1 MGKISR
7 RTFLKAATST
17 AALAAGV
24 SITGTVA
31 AEANASKVHGFLN
44 TSPTRIVDSGDAD
57 TQYFKSA
64 YSSYEDAYEAN
75 LETNKNVQEEGSV
88 LLKNDGALPL
98 ASGSK
103 ISVFSRSCTDI
114 VYGGT
119 GSGSIDTSVVVDLYT
134 ALSEAG
140 YSINE
145 TLWDFYAG
153 QSGYSRTTSDVA
165 EVPLSDYTDAV
176 KASYADYNDAAIVV
190 ISRTGG
196 EGDDLHPEVNY
207 LNLQDNECDMI
218 AHVKE
223 NFSKV
228 IVLVN
233 SSNPLCLGWL
243 NEYDINACLWIGG
256 PGQAGLTAVA
266 EMLTGDRTPSGKLAD
281 TYAASAD
288 SAPASQNFGEFSYTN
303 ATAQPAADASMSDT
317 QKIDFVD
324 STGATTTISN
334 ANYYLVEPEGIY
346 VGYAYYETRYED
358 CVLGHGN
365 ANSDAG
371 VYCSSGNW
379 NYSEEVCYP
388 FGFGL
393 SYTTFSRSLD
403 SVQANGDTVTVTATV
418 QNTGSYTGKEV
429 VEVYAQTPYTVGGIE
444 KSAVQLCGYAKTEK
458 LEPGKSQTLT
468 IEIDLHDIASY
479 DKTDRQAYVLDAGT
493 YYFSI
498 GNGAHEALNNILATK
513 GYTTAD
519 GMDADGDASLC
530 VAVVLSECVYDTDPV
545 SGAEIRNLFDDADL
559 NYFQP
564 GKVTYLSRSDWKNT
578 WPTPY
583 TGLEATDEMIDA
595 LKNNYTANATDVTS
609 ITYNADN
616 GLTLAA
622 MIGLDYDDPKWDD
635 LLDQMSLE
643 EQVELVQAG
652 ASQTAAVSSI
662 SFAGTVDADGPA
674 GLGSMTGRRYYYAA
688 VGDTSTVTSVSA
700 IGYNS
705 AVVIASTWSQDAAWA
720 RGQAIGEDGLW
731 TNTVGW
737 WGPGAN
743 THRSPYCGRNF
754 EYYSEDPFLG
764 GTIGAQDIAGA
775 QSKGMR
781 AFCKHF
787 ALNDQELH
795 RHGLSTFASEQ
806 ALRQIYLKQFQ
817 YIVQK
822 GGTLSLMESFNR
834 VGCKWAG
841 GSYALCTS
849 LLRDEW
855 GFKGSVLTD
864 FNFFAD
870 DSWMNIRSGLAG
882 GTDQWLALG
891 TSNLLNFVKD
901 DIALAVEVRQASHR
915 ILYAVAQSA
924 AMNGLSETARIEKV
938 TAWWEKALYGMS
950 ACFGVLSVAG
960 LAVMAKEEFSKQEK
974 TSSKN
979 TKEDK

>member
-24 SITGTVA
+24 SITGTAA
-31 AEANASKVHGFLN
+31 AEANASKVHGFLS
-44 TSPTRIVDSGDAD
+44 TSPTKITDSGNAD

-64 YSSYEDAYEAN
+64 YASCEEVYEAN
-75 LETNKNVQEEGSV
+75 LETNKNIQEEGSV
-88 LLKNDGALPL
+88 LLKNDGTLPL
-98 ASGSK
+98 AKGAR
-103 ISVFSRSCTDI
+103 ISVFSRSCADI

-119 GSGSIDTSVVVDLYT
+119 GSGSIDTAVVVDLHT
-134 ALSEAG
+134 ALTEAG
-140 YSINE
+140 FALNE

-153 QSGYSRTTSDVA
+153 QAADYTRTTSDVA
-165 EVPLSDYTDAV
+165 EVPLSKYTDAV
-176 KASYADYNDAAIVV
+176 KTSYADYADAAVVV

-196 EGDDLHPEVNY
+196 EGDDLHPEVSY
-207 LNLQDNECDMI
+207 LDLQPDEREML

-223 NFSKV
+223 NFSK
-228 IVLVN
+228 IVVLLN

-243 NEYDINACLWIGG
+243 EEYGVNACLWIGG
-256 PGQAGLTAVA
+256 PGQTGLTAVA
-266 EMLTGDRTPSGKLAD
+266 EMLVGDRVPSGKLAD

-288 SAPASQNFGEFSYTN
+288 SAPAAQNFGEFCYIN
-303 ATAQPAADASMSDT
+303 AVGQPAEMDT
-317 QKIDFVD
+317 QYFDLTN
-324 STGATTTISN
+324 STGAVSTIPNSG
-334 ANYYLVEPEGIY
+334 YYIVEAEGIY

-358 CVLGHGN
+358 CVLGRGN
-365 ANSDAG
+365 ASSTAG
-371 VYCSSGNW
+371 TYCSDGNW
-379 NYSEEVCYP
+379 NYSQEVCFP

-393 SYTTFSRSLD
+393 SYTTFSQSLD
-403 SVQANGDTVTVTATV
+403 SVQVNGDTVTVTATV
-418 QNTGSYTGKEV
+418 KNTGSCAGKDV
-429 VEVYAQTPYTVGGIE
+429 VEIYAQAPYTVGGIE
-444 KSAVQLCGYAKTEK
+444 KAAVQLCGYAKTEK

-468 IEIDLHDIASY
+468 VEVDLHDVASY
-479 DKTDRQAYVLDAGT
+479 DQNDRQAYVLEAGT
-493 YYFSI
+493 YYFAI
-498 GNGAHEALNNILATK
+498 GNGAHAALNNILAAK
-513 GYTTAD
+513 GYTVAD
-519 GMDADGDASLC
+519 GMDAEGDAKLC
-530 VAVVLSECVYDTDPV
+530 SAVELDETVYNTDPV
-545 SGAEIRNLFDDADL
+545 SGAEIHNLFEEVDL
-559 NYFQP
+559 NYYQP
-564 GKVTYLSRSDWKNT
+564 NKVTYLSRSDWKGT
-578 WPTPY
+578 WPVSY
-583 TGLEATDEMIDA
+583 TEVEATDDMIRD
-595 LKNNYTANATDVTS
+595 LQNNYTANETDITK
-609 ITYNADN
+609 ITYNANN

-622 MIGLDYDDPKWDD
+622 MIGLDYEDAKWDD

-662 SFAGTVDADGPA
+662 AFAGTVDADGPA
-674 GLGSMTGRRYYYAA
+674 GLGSMTGRRYYYETI
-688 VGDTSTVTSVSA
+688 GDTSSVTTMSA

-775 QSKGMR
+775 QAKGMR

-787 ALNDQELH
+787 VANDQELH
-795 RHGLSTFASEQ
+795 RHGLSTFANEQ

-817 YIVQK
+817 YVVQR

-834 VGCKWAG
+834 IGCKWTG
-841 GSYALCTS
+841 GDYALCTE
-849 LLRDEW
+849 LLRGEW

-891 TSNLLNFVKD
+891 TSNLLNFAKQ
-901 DIALAVEVRQASHR
+901 DIALAAEVRQASHR
-915 ILYAVAQSA
+915 VLYAVAQSA
-924 AMNGLSETARIEKV
+924 GMNGLSETAKIEKV
-938 TAWWEKALYGMS
+938 TAWWEKALYGMC
-950 ACFGVLSVAG
+950 AGFGVLPVAG
-960 LAVMAKEEFSKQEK
+960 LAWMTKEELSP
-974 TSSKN
+974 
-979 TKEDK
+979 KETASAAKKEEQ

>member
-24 SITGTVA
+24 SITGTAA

-44 TSPTRIVDSGDAD
+44 TSPSKITDSGNAD

-64 YSSYEDAYEAN
+64 YASCEEVYEAN
-75 LETNKNVQEEGSV
+75 LETNKNIQEEGSV
-88 LLKNDGALPL
+88 LLKNDGTLPL
-98 ASGSK
+98 AKGAH
-103 ISVFSRSCTDI
+103 ISVFSRSCADI

-119 GSGSIDTSVVVDLYT
+119 GSGSIDTAVVVDLHT
-134 ALSEAG
+134 ALTEAG
-140 YSINE
+140 FALNE

-153 QSGYSRTTSDVA
+153 QAADYTRTTSDVA
-165 EVPLSDYTDAV
+165 EVPLSKYTDAV
-176 KASYADYNDAAIVV
+176 KTSYADYADAAVVV

-196 EGDDLHPEVNY
+196 EGDDLHPEVSY
-207 LNLQDNECDMI
+207 LDLQPDEREML

-223 NFSKV
+223 NFSQ
-228 IVLVN
+228 IVVLLN

-243 NEYDINACLWIGG
+243 EEYGVNACLWIGG
-256 PGQAGLTAVA
+256 PGQTGLTAVA
-266 EMLTGDRTPSGKLAD
+266 EMLVGDRVPSGKLAD

-288 SAPASQNFGEFSYTN
+288 SAPAAQNFGEFCYTN
-303 ATAQPAADASMSDT
+303 AVGQPAEMDT
-317 QKIDFVD
+317 QYFDLTN
-324 STGATTTISN
+324 STGAVSTIPNSG
-334 ANYYLVEPEGIY
+334 YYIVEAEGIY

-358 CVLGHGN
+358 CVLGRGN
-365 ANSDAG
+365 ASSTAG
-371 VYCSSGNW
+371 TYCSDGNW
-379 NYSEEVCYP
+379 NYSQEVCFP

-393 SYTTFSRSLD
+393 SYTTFSQSLD
-403 SVQANGDTVTVTATV
+403 SVQVNGDTVTVTATV
-418 QNTGSYTGKEV
+418 KNTGSCAGKDV
-429 VEVYAQTPYTVGGIE
+429 VEIYAQAPYTVGGIE
-444 KSAVQLCGYAKTEK
+444 KAAVQLCGYAKTEK

-468 IEIDLHDIASY
+468 VEVDLHDVASY
-479 DKTDRQAYVLDAGT
+479 DQNDRQAYVLEAGT
-493 YYFSI
+493 YYFTI
-498 GNGAHEALNNILATK
+498 GNGAHAALNNILAAK
-513 GYTTAD
+513 GYTVAD
-519 GMDADGDASLC
+519 GMDAEGDADLC
-530 VAVVLSECVYDTDPV
+530 GAVELAEIVYNTDPV
-545 SGAEIRNLFDDADL
+545 SGAEIHNLFEDADL

-564 GKVTYLSRSDWKNT
+564 GKVTYLSRSDWKGT
-578 WPTPY
+578 WPTSY
-583 TGLEATDEMIDA
+583 AAVEATDEMIQA
-595 LKNNYTANATDVTS
+595 LQNNYTACETDVTD

-622 MIGLDYDDPKWDD
+622 MIGLDYEDAKWDD

-652 ASQTAAVSSI
+652 ASQTAAVASI
-662 SFAGTVDADGPA
+662 AFAGTVDADGPA
-674 GLGSMTGRRYYYAA
+674 GLGSMTGRRYYYETI
-688 VGDTSTVTSVSA
+688 GDTSSVSTMSA

-775 QSKGMR
+775 QAKGMR

-787 ALNDQELH
+787 AANDQELH
-795 RHGLSTFASEQ
+795 RHGLSTFANEQ

-817 YIVQK
+817 YVVQR

-834 VGCKWAG
+834 IGCKWAG
-841 GSYALCTS
+841 GDYALCTE
-849 LLRDEW
+849 LLRGEW

-891 TSNLLNFVKD
+891 TSNLLNFAKQ
-901 DIALAVEVRQASHR
+901 DIALAAEVRQASHR
-915 ILYAVAQSA
+915 VLYAVAQTA
-924 AMNGLSETARIEKV
+924 GMNGLSETAKIEKV
-938 TAWWEKALYGMS
+938 TAWWEKALYGMC
-950 ACFGVLSVAG
+950 AGFGVLTVAG
-960 LAVMAKEEFSKQEK
+960 LAWMTKEELSP
-974 TSSKN
+974 
-979 TKEDK
+979 KETASAAKKEEQ

>member
-24 SITGTVA
+24 SITGTAA

-44 TSPTRIVDSGDAD
+44 TSPTKITDSGNAD

-64 YSSYEDAYEAN
+64 YASCEEVYEAN
-75 LETNKNVQEEGSV
+75 LETNKNIQEEGSV
-88 LLKNDGALPL
+88 LLKNDGTLPL
-98 ASGSK
+98 AKGAH
-103 ISVFSRSCTDI
+103 ISVFSRSCADI

-119 GSGSIDTSVVVDLYT
+119 GSGSIDTAVVVDLHT
-134 ALSEAG
+134 ALTEAG
-140 YSINE
+140 FALNE

-153 QSGYSRTTSDVA
+153 QAADYTRTTSDVA
-165 EVPLSDYTDAV
+165 EVPFSKYTDAV
-176 KASYADYNDAAIVV
+176 KTSYADYADAAVVV

-196 EGDDLHPEVNY
+196 EGDDLHPEVSY
-207 LNLQDNECDMI
+207 LDLQPDEREML

-223 NFSKV
+223 NFSQ
-228 IVLVN
+228 IVVLLN

-243 NEYDINACLWIGG
+243 EEYGVNACLWIGG
-256 PGQAGLTAVA
+256 PGQTGLTAVA
-266 EMLTGDRTPSGKLAD
+266 EMLVGDRVPSGKLAD

-288 SAPASQNFGEFSYTN
+288 SAPAAQNFGEFCYTN
-303 ATAQPAADASMSDT
+303 AVGQPAEMDT
-317 QKIDFVD
+317 QYFDLTN
-324 STGATTTISN
+324 STGAVSTISN
-334 ANYYLVEPEGIY
+334 SGYYIVEAEGIY

-358 CVLGHGN
+358 CVLGRGN
-365 ANSDAG
+365 ASSTAG
-371 VYCSSGNW
+371 TYCSDGNW
-379 NYSEEVCYP
+379 NYSQEVCFP

-393 SYTTFSRSLD
+393 SYTTFSQSLD
-403 SVQANGDTVTVTATV
+403 SVQVNGDTVTVTATV
-418 QNTGSYTGKEV
+418 KNTGSCAGKDV
-429 VEVYAQTPYTVGGIE
+429 VEIYAQAPYTVGGIE
-444 KSAVQLCGYAKTEK
+444 KAAVQLCGYAKTEK

-468 IEIDLHDIASY
+468 VEVDLHDVASY
-479 DKTDRQAYVLDAGT
+479 DQNDRQAYVLEAGT
-493 YYFSI
+493 YYFAI
-498 GNGAHEALNNILATK
+498 GNGAHAALNNILAAK
-513 GYTTAD
+513 GYTVAD
-519 GMDADGDASLC
+519 GMDAEGDADLC
-530 VAVVLSECVYDTDPV
+530 GAVELAEIVYNTDPV
-545 SGAEIRNLFDDADL
+545 SGAEIHNLFEDADL

-564 GKVTYLSRSDWKNT
+564 GKVTYLSRSDWKGT
-578 WPTPY
+578 WPTSY
-583 TGLEATDEMIDA
+583 AAVEATDEMIQA
-595 LKNNYTANATDVTS
+595 LQNNYTACETDVTD

-622 MIGLDYDDPKWDD
+622 MIGLDYEDAKWDD

-652 ASQTAAVSSI
+652 ASQTAAVASI
-662 SFAGTVDADGPA
+662 AFAGTVDADGPA
-674 GLGSMTGRRYYYAA
+674 GLGSMTGRRYYYETI
-688 VGDTSTVTSVSA
+688 GDTSSVSTMSA

-775 QSKGMR
+775 QAKGMR

-787 ALNDQELH
+787 AANDQELH
-795 RHGLSTFASEQ
+795 RHGLSTFANEQ

-817 YIVQK
+817 YVVQR

-834 VGCKWAG
+834 IGCKWAG
-841 GSYALCTS
+841 GDYALCTE
-849 LLRDEW
+849 LLRGEW

-891 TSNLLNFVKD
+891 TSNLLNFAKQ
-901 DIALAVEVRQASHR
+901 DIALAAEVRQASHR
-915 ILYAVAQSA
+915 VLYAVAQTA
-924 AMNGLSETARIEKV
+924 GMNGLSETAKIEKV
-938 TAWWEKALYGMS
+938 TAWWEKALYGMC
-950 ACFGVLSVAG
+950 AGFGVLTVAG
-960 LAVMAKEEFSKQEK
+960 LAWMTKEELSP
-974 TSSKN
+974 
-979 TKEDK
+979 KETASAAKKEEQ

>member
-24 SITGTVA
+24 SITGTAA
-31 AEANASKVHGFLN
+31 AEANASKVHGFLG
-44 TSPTRIVDSGDAD
+44 TSPTKITDSGNAD

-64 YSSYEDAYEAN
+64 YASCEEVYEAN
-75 LETNKNVQEEGSV
+75 LETNKNIQEEGSV
-88 LLKNDGALPL
+88 LLKNDGTLPL
-98 ASGSK
+98 AKGAR
-103 ISVFSRSCTDI
+103 ISVFSRSCADI

-119 GSGSIDTSVVVDLYT
+119 GSGSIDTAVVVDLHT
-134 ALSEAG
+134 ALTEAG
-140 YSINE
+140 FALNE

-153 QSGYSRTTSDVA
+153 QAADYTRTTSDVA
-165 EVPLSDYTDAV
+165 EVPLSKYTDAV
-176 KASYADYNDAAIVV
+176 KTSYADYADAAVVV

-196 EGDDLHPEVNY
+196 EGDDLHPEVSY
-207 LNLQDNECDMI
+207 LDLQPDEREML

-223 NFSKV
+223 NFSQ
-228 IVLVN
+228 IVVLLN

-243 NEYDINACLWIGG
+243 EEYGVNACLWIGG
-256 PGQAGLTAVA
+256 PGQTGLTAVA
-266 EMLTGDRTPSGKLAD
+266 EMLVGDRVPSGKLAD

-288 SAPASQNFGEFSYTN
+288 SAPAAQNFGEFCYTN
-303 ATAQPAADASMSDT
+303 AVGQPAEMDT
-317 QKIDFVD
+317 QYFDLTN
-324 STGATTTISN
+324 STGAVSTISN
-334 ANYYLVEPEGIY
+334 SGYYIVEAEGIY

-358 CVLGHGN
+358 CVLGRGN
-365 ANSDAG
+365 ASSTAG
-371 VYCSSGNW
+371 TYCSDGNW
-379 NYSEEVCYP
+379 NYSQEVCFP

-393 SYTTFSRSLD
+393 SYTTFSQSLD
-403 SVQANGDTVTVTATV
+403 SVQVNGDTVTVTATV
-418 QNTGSYTGKEV
+418 KNTGSCAGKDV
-429 VEVYAQTPYTVGGIE
+429 VEIYAQAPYTVGGIE
-444 KSAVQLCGYAKTEK
+444 KAAVQLCGYAKTEK

-468 IEIDLHDIASY
+468 VEVDLHDVASY
-479 DKTDRQAYVLDAGT
+479 DQNDRQAYVLEAGT
-493 YYFSI
+493 YYFAI
-498 GNGAHEALNNILATK
+498 GNGAHAALNNILAAK
-513 GYTTAD
+513 GYTVAD
-519 GMDADGDASLC
+519 GMDAEGDADLC
-530 VAVVLSECVYDTDPV
+530 GAVELAEIVYNTDPV
-545 SGAEIRNLFDDADL
+545 SGAEIHNLFEDADL

-564 GKVTYLSRSDWKNT
+564 GKVTYLSRSDWKGT
-578 WPTPY
+578 WPTSY
-583 TGLEATDEMIDA
+583 AAVEATDEMIQA
-595 LKNNYTANATDVTS
+595 LQNNYTACETDVTD

-622 MIGLDYDDPKWDD
+622 MIGLDYEDAKWDD

-652 ASQTAAVSSI
+652 ASQTAAVASI
-662 SFAGTVDADGPA
+662 AFAGTVDADGPA
-674 GLGSMTGRRYYYAA
+674 GLGSMTGRRYYYETI
-688 VGDTSTVTSVSA
+688 GDTSSVSTMSA

-775 QSKGMR
+775 QAKGMR

-787 ALNDQELH
+787 AANDQELH
-795 RHGLSTFASEQ
+795 RHGLSTFANEQ

-817 YIVQK
+817 YVVQR

-834 VGCKWAG
+834 IGCKWAG
-841 GSYALCTS
+841 GDYALCTE
-849 LLRDEW
+849 LLRGEW

-891 TSNLLNFVKD
+891 TSNLLNFAKQ
-901 DIALAVEVRQASHR
+901 DIALAAEVRQASHR
-915 ILYAVAQSA
+915 VLYAVAQTA
-924 AMNGLSETARIEKV
+924 GMNGLSETAKIEKV
-938 TAWWEKALYGMS
+938 TAWWEKALYGMC
-950 ACFGVLSVAG
+950 AGFGVLTVAG
-960 LAVMAKEEFSKQEK
+960 LAWMTKEELSP
-974 TSSKN
+974 
-979 TKEDK
+979 KETASAAKKEEQ

>member
-1 MGKISR
+1 MSKISR

-17 AALAAGV
+17 ATLAAGV
-24 SITGTVA
+24 SITGTFS
-31 AEANASKVHGFLN
+31 AEANASKVHGFLG
-44 TSPTRIVDSGDAD
+44 TTPTKIVDSSNSD
-57 TQYFKSA
+57 TTYFKSDF
-64 YSSYEDAYEAN
+64 SSWEEQYESALAVNRDI
-75 LETNKNVQEEGSV
+75 QEEGSV

-119 GSGSIDTSVVVDLYT
+119 GSGSIDTAVVVDLHT

-196 EGDDLHPEVNY
+196 EGDDLHPEVHY
-207 LNLQDNECDMI
+207 LDLQDNERDMI

-288 SAPASQNFGEFSYTN
+288 SAPSAQNFGEFCYAN
-303 ATAQPAADASMSDT
+303 AVSSASNDATSDT
-317 QKIDFVD
+317 QYFDLTD
-324 STGATTTISN
+324 SSGSVTTISN
-334 ANYYLVEPEGIY
+334 SGYYIVESEGIY

-358 CVLGHGN
+358 CVLGRGN
-365 ANSDAG
+365 ANSTAG
-371 VYCSSGNW
+371 VYCSSGDW

-393 SYTTFSRSLD
+393 SYTTFTQSFDDLSI
-403 SVQANGDTVTVTATV
+403 NGDTATVTATV
-418 QNTGSYTGKEV
+418 TNTGSRPGKDV
-429 VEVYAQTPYTVGGIE
+429 VEVYVQSPYTVGGIE
-444 KSAVQLCGYAKTEK
+444 KSAVQLCGYAKTKTLNVGE
-458 LEPGKSQTLT
+458 SQTLT
-468 IEIDLHDIASY
+468 ITVDLPSIASY
-479 DKTDRQAYVLDAGT
+479 DQQNRQAYVLEVGT
-493 YYFSI
+493 YYFAI
-498 GNGAHEALNNILATK
+498 GSDAHAALNNILAAK
-513 GYTTAD
+513 GYTTED
-519 GMDADGDASLC
+519 GMDADGDSELC
-530 VAVVLSECVYDTDPV
+530 FSTDFSEVVYDSDPV
-545 SGAEIRNLFDDADL
+545 SGGDIHNLFDSADL
-559 NYFQP
+559 NYYMP
-564 GKVTYLSRSDWKNT
+564 GTVTYLSRADWKNT
-578 WPTPY
+578 WPSVY
-583 TGLEATDEMIDA
+583 SNIEANDDMIQA
-595 LKNNYTANATDVTS
+595 LQNNYTARPTDITS
-609 ITYNADN
+609 ITYGADN
-616 GLTLAA
+616 GLTLASLIDA
-622 MIGLDYDDPKWDD
+622 DFDDAKWDD
-635 LLDQMSLE
+635 LLDQMTLE
-643 EQVELVQAG
+643 EQVELVQSG
-652 ASQTAAVSSI
+652 ASQTAAVPSI
-662 SFAGTVDADGPA
+662 AFAGTVDADGPA
-674 GLGSMTGRRYYYAA
+674 GLGSMTGRRYYYEKI
-688 VGDTSTVTSVSA
+688 GDNSTVTTMSA

-705 AVVIASTWSQDAAWA
+705 AVVIASTWSSEAAWK
-720 RGQAIGEDGLW
+720 RGQSIGEDGLW

-787 ALNDQELH
+787 AANDQELH
-795 RHGLSTFASEQ
+795 RHGLSTFANEQ
-806 ALRQIYLKQFQ
+806 ALRQIYFKQFQ
-817 YIVQK
+817 YVVQQ

-834 VGCKWAG
+834 IGCTWAG
-841 GSYALCTS
+841 GCYALCTS
-849 LLRDEW
+849 LLRGEW

-870 DSWMNIRSGLAG
+870 DGWMNIRSGLAG

-891 TSNLLNFVKD
+891 SSNLLSFAQK
-901 DIALAVEVRQASHR
+901 DIALAAEVRQASHR
-915 ILYAVAQSA
+915 VLYAVAQSA
-924 AMNGLSETARIEKV
+924 GMNGLSETAKIEKV

-950 ACFGVLSVAG
+950 VGFGVLTAAG
-960 LAVMAKEEFSKQEK
+960 LAMMAKEEFSKQEK
-974 TSSKN
+974 VSAKN
-979 TKEDK
+979 AKEDK

>member
-24 SITGTVA
+24 SITGTIA
-31 AEANASKVHGFLN
+31 AEENASKVHGFLN
-44 TSPTRIVDSGDAD
+44 TSPTKIIDSGNAD

-64 YSSYEDAYEAN
+64 YSSYEDVYEAN
-75 LETNKNVQEEGSV
+75 LEVNRDIQEEGSV

-119 GSGSIDTSVVVDLYT
+119 GSGSIDTAVVVDLHT

-145 TLWDFYAG
+145 TLWDFYDN

-165 EVPLSDYTDAV
+165 EVPLSDYTDTV
-176 KASYADYNDAAIVV
+176 KASYADYSDAAIVV

-196 EGDDLHPEVNY
+196 EGDDLHPEANY
-207 LNLQDNECDMI
+207 LNLQDTERDMI
-218 AHVKE
+218 NHVKE

-228 IVLVN
+228 IVLLN

-256 PGQAGLTAVA
+256 PGQSGLTAVA
-266 EMLTGDRTPSGKLAD
+266 EILTGDRTPSGKLAD

-288 SAPASQNFGEFSYTN
+288 SAPSAQNFGEFSYAN

-317 QKIDFVD
+317 QNIDFVD

-334 ANYYLVEPEGIY
+334 SYYYIVEPEGIY

-358 CVLGHGN
+358 CVLGRGD
-365 ANSDAG
+365 ANSTAG

-379 NYSEEVCYP
+379 NYAEEVCYP

-393 SYTTFSRSLD
+393 SYTTFSQSLD
-403 SVQANGDTVTVTATV
+403 NVQTSGDIVTVTATV
-418 QNTGSYTGKEV
+418 RNTGSRPGKDV
-429 VEVYAQTPYTVGGIE
+429 VEIYAQTPYTAGGIE

-468 IEIDLHDIASY
+468 IEVDLHDIASY
-479 DKTDRQAYVLDAGT
+479 DQNDRQAYVLEAGA
-493 YYFSI
+493 YYFAI
-498 GNGAHEALNNILATK
+498 GTSAHDALNNILAAK

-519 GMDADGDASLC
+519 GMDAEGCADLC
-530 VAVVLSECVYDTDPV
+530 VCIEMSETIYNTDPV
-545 SGAEIRNLFDDADL
+545 SGAEIHNLFEDADL

-564 GKVTYLSRSDWKNT
+564 DKVTYLSRSDWKNT
-578 WPTPY
+578 WPVAY
-583 TGLEATDEMIDA
+583 VGLEATDEMIHA
-595 LKNNYTANATDVTS
+595 LQNNYTARETDVTN

-622 MIGLDYDDPKWDD
+622 MIGLDYEDDKWDD

-643 EQVELVQAG
+643 EQVELVQSG

-662 SFAGTVDADGPA
+662 AFAGTVDADGPA
-674 GLGSMTGRRYYYAA
+674 GLGSMTGRRYYYKT
-688 VGDTSTVTSVSA
+688 VGDTSTVTTLSA

-705 AVVIASTWSQDAAWA
+705 AVVIASTWSRDAAWK

-775 QSKGMR
+775 QAKGMR

-787 ALNDQELH
+787 AANDQELH
-795 RHGLSTFASEQ
+795 RHGLSTFANEQ

-817 YIVQK
+817 YVVQQ

-834 VGCKWAG
+834 IGCKWAG

-891 TSNLLNFVKD
+891 TSNLLDFVKD
-901 DIALAVEVRQASHR
+901 DIALAAEVRQASHR

-924 AMNGLSETARIEKV
+924 GMNGLSETAKIEKV
-938 TAWWEKALYGMS
+938 TAWWEKALYGMC
-950 ACFGVLSVAG
+950 AGFGVLTVAS
-960 LAVMAKEEFSKQEK
+960 LAWMAKEEFSVEK
-974 TSSKN
+974 TASAGK
-979 TKEDK
+979 KEER

>member
-24 SITGTVA
+24 SITGTAA

-44 TSPTRIVDSGDAD
+44 TSPTKITDSGNAD

-64 YSSYEDAYEAN
+64 YASCEEVYEAN
-75 LETNKNVQEEGSV
+75 LETNKNIQEEGSV
-88 LLKNDGALPL
+88 LLKNDGTLPL
-98 ASGSK
+98 AKGAH
-103 ISVFSRSCTDI
+103 ISVFSRSCADI

-119 GSGSIDTSVVVDLYT
+119 GSGSIDTAVVVDLHT
-134 ALSEAG
+134 ALTEAG
-140 YSINE
+140 FALNE

-153 QSGYSRTTSDVA
+153 QAADYTRTTSDVA
-165 EVPLSDYTDAV
+165 EVPLSKYTDAV
-176 KASYADYNDAAIVV
+176 KTSYADYADAAVVV

-196 EGDDLHPEVNY
+196 EGDDLHPEVSY
-207 LNLQDNECDMI
+207 LDLQPDEREML

-223 NFSKV
+223 NFSQ
-228 IVLVN
+228 IVVLLN

-243 NEYDINACLWIGG
+243 EEYGVNACLWIGG
-256 PGQAGLTAVA
+256 PGQTGLIAVA
-266 EMLTGDRTPSGKLAD
+266 EMLVGDRVPSGKLAD

-288 SAPASQNFGEFSYTN
+288 SAPAAQNFGEFCYTN
-303 ATAQPAADASMSDT
+303 AVGQPAEMDT
-317 QKIDFVD
+317 QYFDLTN
-324 STGATTTISN
+324 STGAVSTISN
-334 ANYYLVEPEGIY
+334 SGYYIVEAEGIY

-358 CVLGHGN
+358 CVLGRGN
-365 ANSDAG
+365 ASSTAG
-371 VYCSSGNW
+371 TYCSDGNW
-379 NYSEEVCYP
+379 NYSQEVCFP

-393 SYTTFSRSLD
+393 SYTTFSQSLD
-403 SVQANGDTVTVTATV
+403 SVQVNGDTVTVTATV
-418 QNTGSYTGKEV
+418 KNTGSCAGKDV
-429 VEVYAQTPYTVGGIE
+429 VEIYAQAPYTVGGIE
-444 KSAVQLCGYAKTEK
+444 KAAVQLCGYAKTEK

-468 IEIDLHDIASY
+468 VEVDLHDVASY
-479 DKTDRQAYVLDAGT
+479 DQNDRQAYVLEAGT
-493 YYFSI
+493 YYFAI
-498 GNGAHEALNNILATK
+498 GNGAHAALNNILAAK
-513 GYTTAD
+513 GYTVAD
-519 GMDADGDASLC
+519 GMDAEGDADLC
-530 VAVVLSECVYDTDPV
+530 GAVELAEIVYNTDPV
-545 SGAEIRNLFDDADL
+545 SGAEIHNLFEDADL

-564 GKVTYLSRSDWKNT
+564 GKVTYLSRSDWKGT
-578 WPTPY
+578 WPTSY
-583 TGLEATDEMIDA
+583 AAVEATDEMIQA
-595 LKNNYTANATDVTS
+595 LQNNYTACETDVTD

-622 MIGLDYDDPKWDD
+622 MIGLDYEDAKWDD

-652 ASQTAAVSSI
+652 ASQTAAVASI
-662 SFAGTVDADGPA
+662 AFAGTVDADGPA
-674 GLGSMTGRRYYYAA
+674 GLGNMTGRRYYYETI
-688 VGDTSTVTSVSA
+688 GDTSSVSTMSA

-775 QSKGMR
+775 QAKGMR

-787 ALNDQELH
+787 AANDQELH
-795 RHGLSTFASEQ
+795 RHGLSTFANEQ

-817 YIVQK
+817 YVVQR

-834 VGCKWAG
+834 IGCKWAG
-841 GSYALCTS
+841 GDYALCTE
-849 LLRDEW
+849 LLRGEW

-891 TSNLLNFVKD
+891 TSNLLNFAKQ
-901 DIALAVEVRQASHR
+901 DIALAAEVRQASHR
-915 ILYAVAQSA
+915 VLYAVAQTA
-924 AMNGLSETARIEKV
+924 GMNGLSETAKIEKV
-938 TAWWEKALYGMS
+938 TAWWEKALYGMC
-950 ACFGVLSVAG
+950 AGFGVLTVAG
-960 LAVMAKEEFSKQEK
+960 LAWMTKEELSP
-974 TSSKN
+974 
-979 TKEDK
+979 KETASAAKKEEQ